1 MIYPKEILNSK
12 HEYVRFF
19 IKRFPFDIF
28 NILMKP
34 HLEKERYKYILK
46 EISEVVG
53 VFNVLK
59 NLVNKNKMDKFVLY
73 ELMSGDALFSH
84 FVAENFPNSKIVA
97 IDLKFSEDYK
107 SNNKSKFFD
116 NIFFIEKNILEIK
129 DLEKADFIVSIH
141 ACNNLSEV
149 VIDKASEFSNFFI
162 LVPCCIGSESYEKW
176 KKYNEIANKFF
187 NAINNEYYKW
197 CFYLAEYAKS
207 RNFHINFKV
216 DNKMLTER
224 NLIIFGKKI

>member
-34 HLEKERYKYILK
+34 HLEGKRYNYILK
-46 EISEVVG
+46 EITEVVG

-59 NLVNKNKMDKFVLY
+59 NLINKNKMDKFVLY

>member
-1 MIYPKEILNSK
+1 MVYPKEILNSK

-19 IKRFPFDIF
+19 IKRFPFDIL

-34 HLEKERYKYILK
+34 HLEKERYEYILK
-46 EISEVVG
+46 EITEVVS

-59 NLVNKNKMDKFVLY
+59 NLVEKNKMDKFVLC

-84 FVAENFPNSKIVA
+84 FVAKNFPNSKIVA

-116 NIFFIEKNILEIK
+116 NIFFIEENILEIK
-129 DLEKADFIVSIH
+129 DLENVDFIVSIH
-141 ACNNLSEV
+141 ACNNLSEI

-162 LVPCCIGSESYEKW
+162 LVPCCIGSENYEKW
-176 KKYNEIANKFF
+176 KRDNEILNKFF

-207 RNFHINFKV
+207 KNFHINFKV

-224 NLIIFGKKI
+224 NLIISGKKI

>member
-1 MIYPKEILNSK
+1 
-12 HEYVRFF
+12 
-19 IKRFPFDIF
+19 
-28 NILMKP
+28 
-34 HLEKERYKYILK
+34 
-46 EISEVVG
+46 
-53 VFNVLK
+53 
-59 NLVNKNKMDKFVLY
+59 KFVLY

-176 KKYNEIANKFF
+176 KRDKEIPNKFF

-207 RNFHINFKV
+207 KNFHINFKV